1 MAPVLSRIPQLP
13 VSIPGPREPWW
24 TMTFTVGLHRA
35 IRAVR
40 KWVGVSQNVIKT
52 DVALVGAG
60 IMSATLGALL
70 RQLEP
75 TWSISLFERLHAA
88 AAESSDPWN
97 NAGTGHSALCEL
109 NYTPAGADGEID
121 ITKALNINEQ
131 FQQSRQFWA
140 YGVDNGVLGAPDEFI
155 NPIPHVAF
163 CHGESGVEFLRKRH
177 AALSSQ
183 TLFEDM
189 EFITDDGEF
198 AARLPL
204 MAAGRDYSDPV
215 ALNWYT
221 EGTDVDFGALTQQ
234 LLNYVGRDA
243 HLYYG
248 HEVRNLSQ
256 QSDGSWAL
264 KIKNTGTGDILR
276 VEAKFVFIGAGG
288 GALHLLQKSG
298 IPEAKGFGGF
308 PVSGQFFRCTNPELI
323 AEHSAKVYGQAAVG
337 APPMSV
343 PHLDTRVINHDKGLL
358 FGPYAGW
365 SPKFLKTGGVMDL
378 PKSVKPGN
386 LLPMMSI
393 APKEFGLLKY
403 LIGELA
409 ATSADR
415 VKTLQEFVPRATGGD
430 WEMIT
435 AGQRVQVIRATGN
448 SGNLEFG
455 TAVVAAGDGT
465 IAGLLGA
472 SPGASTA
479 VPAMLNV
486 LQQCFGSR
494 FDGWTPKLTEMI
506 PSYGKKLNDEPALFR
521 RLWDWTNRSLEL
533 TGAGT
538 AKAGAAPAAEPEA
551 VEPA

>member
-1 MAPVLSRIPQLP
+1 
-13 VSIPGPREPWW
+13 
-24 TMTFTVGLHRA
+24 
-35 IRAVR
+35 
-40 KWVGVSQNVIKT
+40 
-52 DVALVGAG
+52 
-60 IMSATLGALL
+60 MSATLGALL

-75 TWSISLFERLHAA
+75 NWTISLFERLDAA

-109 NYTPAGADGEID
+109 NYTPMGDDGAID
-121 ITKALNINEQ
+121 ITKALSINEQ

-155 NPIPHVAF
+155 NPIPHVSF
-163 CHGESGVEFLRKRH
+163 CHGDAGVDYLAKRH
-177 AALSSQ
+177 AALAGQ
-183 TLFEDM
+183 TLFEGM
-189 EFITDDGEF
+189 EYITDEAEF
-198 AARLPL
+198 AERLPL
-204 MAAGRDYSDPV
+204 MAAGRTYEGDPV

-243 HLYYG
+243 QLYFG
-248 HEVRNLSQ
+248 HEVRNLSK
-256 QSDGSWAL
+256 QSDGSWVV
-264 KIKNTGTGDILR
+264 KVRNVRTGEVLR

-409 ATSADR
+409 ASSADR

-448 SGNLEFG
+448 KGNLEFG
-455 TAVVAAGDGT
+455 TAVVAAADGT

-486 LQQCFGSR
+486 LKQCFGDR

-506 PSYGKKLNDEPALFR
+506 PSFGQKLNDNPALFR
-521 RLWDWTNRSLEL
+521 QMWDWTNRSLEL
-533 TGAGT
+533 TGPGRHVAPEGAGRHE
-538 AKAGAAPAAEPEA
+538 AAEQA
-551 VEPA
+551 